1 MSIRVSTID
10 LDENT
15 IKKIEKRLTYSPINR
30 YASKWATPEKIYL
43 YEHFGNYIAI
53 PYNYSKDIIDSNDP
67 ILNTWINHKRHNL
80 EFNGSLR
87 GYQIPIVNKSLEQL
101 DKKGTTTLNI
111 YTGAGKT
118 VIASY
123 LSCHYK
129 YKTLVVCTSTT
140 LLKQWKLTF
149 ERFCCANVN
158 IVGEKNIVDENNAD
172 IMVCLDTRISKISK
186 KCLLSCGVLIIDEA
200 HTFCSRTRVKCML
213 LPQPRYIIAASATMK
228 KKNGMIKIIH
238 DVCGDHRVYEISK
251 KPFLVVKFYT
261 GIHIPSEPIQ
271 FNKNGDT
278 DFNKILQ
285 YQCTNKQRNS
295 MIIDIILNNCQDH
308 KILILTRRDSI
319 HVRVLYDII
328 SKLGIQVD
336 YMSGNKKTCKDSNV
350 FIGTIN
356 KIGTG
361 FDQSS
366 SCYDFKGIHINLL
379 LIVNSIADDS
389 LLEQVAG
396 RVFRSTFPHIIHFVD
411 NNDLVKKHWE
421 NGKPWYESR
430 NGIIISYPTL
440 DLISTNKNIHEHIIK
455 KTQYITATLKK
466 YPPLYI
472 SNTTKINSIFTTR
485 IISSQNKQLKP
496 IFNLTKNY
504 TAHHIPQHTDKS
516 ITNKYILTIKGHY
529 KDTNIQS
536 HLCLPFCNSMLHGLE
551 ETKSSYVPAHLRY
564 KLSKEQEK
572 KLKDSIFQT

>member
-1 MSIRVSTID
+1 LIT
-10 LDENT
+10 T
-15 IKKIEKRLTYSPINR
+15 Q
-30 YASKWATPEKIYL
+30 
-43 YEHFGNYIAI
+43 
-53 PYNYSKDIIDSNDP
+53 
-67 ILNTWINHKRHNL
+67 
-80 EFNGSLR
+80 SLFKF
-87 GYQIPIVNKSLEQL
+87 QIVNKSLEQL
-101 DKKGTTTLNI
+101 DKNGTTTLNI

-118 VIASY
+118 VIGSY
-123 LSCHYK
+123 LSCYYK

-140 LLKQWKLTF
+140 LLKQWKTTF
-149 ERFCCANVN
+149 EEFCDANVN
-158 IVGEKNIVDENNAD
+158 IVGEKNIIDENNAD
-172 IMVCLDTRISKISK
+172 IIVCLDTRISKISK

-213 LPQPRYIIAASATMK
+213 LTQPRYIIAASATMK

-238 DVCGDHRVYEISK
+238 DVCGDHCVYEISK

-261 GIHIPSEPIQ
+261 GIDIPLES
-271 FNKNGDT
+271 NKNGDT
-278 DFNKILQ
+278 DFGKILE
-285 YQCTNKQRNS
+285 YQCTNKLRNS
-295 MIIDIILNNCQDH
+295 MIIDIVLNNCQDH

-350 FIGTIN
+350 FVGTIH

-379 LIVNSIADDS
+379 LIVNNIADDA

-396 RVFRSTFPHIIHFVD
+396 RVFRCTFPHIIHFVD
-411 NNDLVKKHWE
+411 NNDLIKKHWE

-430 NGIIISYPTL
+430 NGTVISYPTL
-440 DLISTNKNIHEHIIK
+440 DLISSNNKNIHENIIK
-455 KTQYITATLKK
+455 QTDHITATLKK

-472 SNTTKINSIFTTR
+472 SNNSNNTTKINSIFTTR
-485 IISSQNKQLKP
+485 IISSQNKQIKP
-496 IFNLTKNY
+496 IFNIKKQY
-504 TAHHIPQHTDKS
+504 TPYHIPQHTDKS
-516 ITNKYILTIKGHY
+516 ITKKYILTIKLNY
-529 KDTNIQS
+529 KDTIIQS
-536 HLCLPFCNSMLHGLE
+536 QLCLPFCDTMKNGLD
-551 ETKSSYVPAHLRY
+551 ETIPFYLPAHLTY
-564 KLSKEQEK
+564 KLSKEQNK